1 MDMRYLPYVVAL
13 MLVLMMSP
21 SSSLA
26 QPSALQVPGS
36 WLASSGAGQTVP
48 EYPVPGQCTGDGVR
62 LRAEPA
68 AEAEVVGHVDREDFL
83 YILGERL
90 VDGETWY
97 EVDHPARP
105 EQAWISGRYLETDRA
120 GSVSPAHAL
129 VWRVELDFGATLVKT
144 RALFGEPLRS
154 EIDMVRVEAAS
165 QENPAVTFVYPL
177 HTARYVDGR
186 LSKVHVVAKGTGFG
200 PLHVGDPAEKV
211 TELLGAPDEE
221 RDGGLIYHGDAGP
234 SREFLFGLKDGVVRE
249 LLYIHWSE

>member
-1 MDMRYLPYVVAL
+1 MRPLSCVVAV
-13 MLVLMMSP
+13 MLVLMMNP
-21 SSSLA
+21 SASLA

-48 EYPVPGQCTGDGVR
+48 EYPVPGRCIGDGVR

-68 AEAEVVGHVDREDFL
+68 VEAEVLGHVDQQDFL
-83 YILGERL
+83 YVLSERL

-97 EVDHPARP
+97 EVDHPARA
-105 EQAWISGRYLETDRA
+105 ESAWISGRYLETDRT
-120 GSVSPAHAL
+120 GSVAPAHAL
-129 VWRVELDFGATLVKT
+129 VWRVELDFGATLVKA

-154 EIDMVRVEAAS
+154 GIDMVRVEAAA
-165 QENPAVTFVYPL
+165 QETPAVTFVYPL

-186 LSKVHVVAKGTGFG
+186 LSKVHVAAKGMGFG
-200 PLHVGDPAEKV
+200 PFHVGDPAEKV

-249 LLYIHWSE
+249 LIYIHWSE

>member
-1 MDMRYLPYVVAL
+1 MYRRR
-13 MLVLMMSP
+13 
-21 SSSLA
+21 
-26 QPSALQVPGS
+26 
-36 WLASSGAGQTVP
+36 
-48 EYPVPGQCTGDGVR
+48 C
-62 LRAEPA
+62 PA

-129 VWRVELDFGATLVKT
+129 VWRVELDFGATLVKA